1 MYEEN
6 YIFIK
11 LNLKKY
17 MRITLLILIASLMN
31 SQMNSQQ
38 VYSKKQPFAHTYSI
52 VARDTVTGDMGVAVQ
67 SNWFS
72 VGSLVAWGKAGVGVV
87 ATQSFINP
95 SFGPR
100 GLSLLENGLTPKLAI
115 ETLLELDAG
124 RDVRQLAILDVSGNV
139 DAYTGKNCIEAAGHI
154 VDDNFSVQANL
165 MDKNTVWKA
174 MSTAFKN
181 AKGSLAERMLIAM
194 EAAQNEGGDLRGKQS
209 AAILVVKAKSTGNS
223 WSDKLVDLRI
233 EDHENPLKEMR
244 RLLTIHTAY
253 EFMNQGD
260 LAVEHNN
267 FLLAKEHYKN
277 AQKLNPENLEMKFW
291 YAVTLANNDEMIEA
305 KQIFKSIFNQ
315 SSNWKELTP
324 RLVKSKLLL
333 ISEKELQEILK
344 L

>member
-1 MYEEN
+1 MRAS
-6 YIFIK
+6 FI
-11 LNLKKY
+11 
-17 MRITLLILIASLMN
+17 IIVTLLVSL
-31 SQMNSQQ
+31 SIRSQQ

-67 SNWFS
+67 SHWFS

-115 ETLLELDAG
+115 ETLLELDEG
-124 RDVRQLAILDVSGNV
+124 RDVRQLAILDVHGNV
-139 DAYTGKNCIEAAGHI
+139 EAYTGKNCIEAAGHI
-154 VDDNFSVQANL
+154 VGNNFSVQANL
-165 MDKNTVWKA
+165 MEKNTVWPA
-174 MSTAFKN
+174 MEKAFKA

-194 EAAQNEGGDLRGKQS
+194 EAAQKEGGDIRGKQS
-209 AAILVVKAKSTGNS
+209 VAILVVKAKSTGNS
-223 WSDKLVDLRI
+223 WADKLVDLRI

-244 RLLTIHTAY
+244 RLLTIHMAY

-260 LAVEHNN
+260 LAVEHND
-267 FLLAKEHYKN
+267 FKLAKEHYKN

-291 YAVTLANNDEMIEA
+291 YAVTLANNGEMVEA
-305 KQIFKSIFNQ
+305 KQIFKAIFNK
-315 SSNWKELTP
+315 SSSWKELTP
-324 RLVKSKLLL
+324 RLIKSKLLL
-333 ISEKELQEILK
+333 ISNEQLQEILK